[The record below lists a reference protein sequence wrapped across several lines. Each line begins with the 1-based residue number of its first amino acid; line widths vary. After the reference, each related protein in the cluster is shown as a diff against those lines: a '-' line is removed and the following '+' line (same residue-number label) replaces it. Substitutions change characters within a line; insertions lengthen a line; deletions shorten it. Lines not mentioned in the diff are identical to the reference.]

1 MQVLL
6 HADKNT
12 DGSSAM
18 AEHLNTIVSDALGRF
33 GDRVTRVEAHLSDVN
48 GEARVGP
55 EDILCLFTARLIGE
69 ETVVVQDQARNAH
82 QAITGA
88 MRKLKRAVGAA
99 LAKHHPGHHPD
110 HPSASPGATTG

>member
-18 AEHLNTIVSDALGRF
+18 AEHLNTVVQDALGRF

-48 GEARVGP
+48 GEARIGP
-55 EDILCLFTARLIGE
+55 ADILCLFTARLIGE
-69 ETVVVQDQARNAH
+69 ETVVAQEQALNAH
-82 QAITGA
+82 QAISGA
-88 MRKLKRAVGAA
+88 MRKLKRAVGEAVA
-99 LAKHHPGHHPD
+99 RHHPGHRGGPPEPLSD
-110 HPSASPGATTG
+110 

>member
-18 AEHLNTIVSDALGRF
+18 AEHLNTVVADALGRF

-55 EDILCLFTARLIGE
+55 SDIHCLLEARLIGE
-69 ETVVVQDQARNAH
+69 EAVVVKEQAHNAH
-82 QAITGA
+82 QAIAGA
-88 MRKLKRAVGAA
+88 LRKLKRAVGAS
-99 LAKHHPGHHPD
+99 LAKHHPGHQAAPPAPVAD
-110 HPSASPGATTG
+110 

>member
-18 AEHLNTIVSDALGRF
+18 AEHLNTVVSDALGRF

-48 GEARVGP
+48 GEARIGP
-55 EDILCLFTARLIGE
+55 ADILCLLEAHVIGE
-69 ETVVVQDQARNAH
+69 VPVVVQDQARNTH
-82 QAITGA
+82 QAIAGA
-88 MRKLKRAVGAA
+88 MRKLKRAVGTA
-99 LAKHHPGHHPD
+99 LARHHPGHHTGPAEPEPD
-110 HPSASPGATTG
+110 